1 MRLRALSLVAL
12 PLAALALAASP
23 AVAKD
28 KGKGKKEPAKTGQF
42 QMDLPPTYV
51 AMSVPADYDP
61 NKWYPLLW
69 ILHPDPV
76 KPEVIVG
83 AWAENPIAKTWI
95 LASRYSLT
103 YDSEETIKPLMDA
116 LAAVKAAYHV
126 DERRVVLA
134 GHNAGALMAWRLFT
148 REPTQWA
155 GLVTMSGELPDGDRN
170 QSALK
175 PLAGKPV
182 YLFRGGT
189 DSYYTQTM
197 LDRDRKFLESMK
209 VPVTVDLAKDWAV
222 DFPRPSIGAIAAW
235 VDGIWPAGAYRE
247 KAEAVAKALEAKDLQ
262 AANAALTALRSELR
276 KSPYPAFD
284 ARADAYQK
292 ELLEQGRAV
301 LSEAKRLLDAGAGLQ
316 ALQAYEAAV
325 TGLRGIKPLD
335 AEAAAGLAAAKK
347 APSVVEALRKKEAE
361 SSASLTMERAA
372 AAEAKGDFA
381 RALEL
386 YKKVV
391 ALGDTSKKAEA
402 EQKVQ
407 EIEPKVPAK

>member
-1 MRLRALSLVAL
+1 MRLRALALVVLL
-12 PLAALALAASP
+12 PVGLALAVSP
-23 AVAKD
+23 AAAKD
-28 KGKGKKEPAKTGQF
+28 KRKKEPPKTGQF
-42 QMDLPPTYV
+42 QLDAPPTYV

-95 LASRYSLT
+95 LASRYSPV
-103 YDSEETIKPLMDA
+103 YDNEETIKPLMEA
-116 LAAVKAAYHV
+116 LAVVKAAYHV

-148 REPTQWA
+148 REPTAWA
-155 GLVTMSGELPDGDRN
+155 GLVTMSGEIPDGDRN

-175 PLAGKPV
+175 TLVGKPV
-182 YLFRGGT
+182 YLFRGSN
-189 DSYYTQTM
+189 DQYYTQTM
-197 LDRDRKFLESMK
+197 LDRDKKFLDSMK
-209 VPVTVDLAKDWAV
+209 VPVTVDVAKDWTV

-235 VDGIWPAGAYRE
+235 VDGVWPAGAYRE
-247 KAEAVAKALEAKDLQ
+247 KAETVAKALAAKDVQ
-262 AANAALTALRSELR
+262 AASAALTALRSEL
-276 KSPYPAFD
+276 KKTPYPAFD

-292 ELLEQGRAV
+292 ELLDQGRATIA
-301 LSEAKRLLDAGAGLQ
+301 EAKRLLDAGAGLQ
-316 ALQAYEAAV
+316 ALEAYEAAV
-325 TGLRGIKPLD
+325 AGLKGVKPLD
-335 AEAAAGLAAAKK
+335 AEAAAGLASAKK
-347 APSVVEALRKKEAE
+347 TPSVVEALRKKEAE

-407 EIEPKVPAK
+407 EIEPKVAAK

>member
-1 MRLRALSLVAL
+1 MRLRAFALAAL
-12 PLAALALAASP
+12 PLAALAFAASP
-23 AVAKD
+23 AAA
-28 KGKGKKEPAKTGQF
+28 KGKPKKEPPKTGQF
-42 QMDLPPTYV
+42 QIDVPPVYIS
-51 AMSVPADYDP
+51 MSVPADYDP

-95 LASRYSLT
+95 LASRYSPS
-103 YDSEETIKPLMDA
+103 YDSEETIKPLMEA
-116 LAAVKAAYHV
+116 LATVKAAYHV

-148 REPTQWA
+148 REPTAWA

-182 YLFRGGT
+182 YLFRGAN
-189 DSYYTQTM
+189 DSYYTQNM
-197 LDRDRKFLESMK
+197 LDRDKKLLESMK
-209 VPVTVDLAKDWAV
+209 IPLTVDVLKDWAV

-235 VDGIWPAGAYRE
+235 VDGVWPAGAYRE
-247 KAEAVAKALEAKDLQ
+247 KAEIVAKALDAKDLP
-262 AANAALTALRSELR
+262 AASAALTSLRSELK

-284 ARADAYQK
+284 ERADAYQK
-292 ELLEQGRAV
+292 ALLDQGRAR
-301 LSEAKRLLDAGAGLQ
+301 LTEAKRLLDAGAGLQ
-316 ALQAYEAAV
+316 ALEAYEAAAA
-325 TGLRGIKPLD
+325 GLRGIKPLD

-347 APSVVEALRKKEAE
+347 APVVVEALRKKEAE

-407 EIEPKVPAK
+407 EIEPKVAAK